1 MKRNEIVDFD
11 KIFTYTNLYNA
22 YLLCRKGNRWKEM
35 TQKFENCVCINV
47 YKLYEK
53 LHDEKWKHSGYHTFT
68 KIERGKERFIQA
80 EYFTDRVVERCLC
93 EYSLFPTLSK
103 SFIFDNGACQKYKGV
118 DFAVNRCRDLLRE
131 HIRKYGNEGYVLQFD
146 FHHYFEEIP
155 RERVYEFLSKMY
167 TDDRVMKVIH
177 QFIDNFTRGLGL
189 GSQISQTIG
198 LYYPNR
204 LDHKIKEYFRVRGY
218 IRYMDDGVAFF
229 KTKEEAQ
236 KVLDYLKEWCK
247 ENEIPLNEKKT
258 HITKLTKGFSFLKR
272 NFIALNNKVVV
283 CLNKENI
290 KRMKRKIKKLAKF
303 MSYEGLMTYA
313 KSWFGSISHQDC
325 NSYRQLKS
333 IERYIV
339 KVLGD
344 NYGNGR

>member
-1 MKRNEIVDFD
+1 METNEIVNFEE
-11 KIFTYTNLYNA
+11 IFTFNNLYNA
-22 YLLCRKGNRWKEM
+22 FVLCRKGNGWKEM
-35 TQKFENCVCINV
+35 TQKFEVNAGINT

-53 LHDEKWKHSGYHTFT
+53 LREGKWKHGGYHTFT

-93 EYSLFPTLSK
+93 EYSLFPILSK
-103 SFIFDNGACQKYKGV
+103 SFIFDNSACQKHKGV

-131 HIRKYGNEGYVLQFD
+131 HIRKYGNAGYVLQFD

-155 RERVYEFLSKMY
+155 REKVYEFLFKIY
-167 TDDRVMKVIH
+167 DDKVMRVIH
-177 QFIDNFTRGLGL
+177 QFIDNFTRGMGL
-189 GSQISQTIG
+189 GSQISQTVG

-204 LDHKIKEYFRVRGY
+204 LDHKIKEYFGVRGY

-236 KVLDYLKEWCK
+236 KVLDYLKKWCQ

-272 NFIALNNKVVV
+272 KFIALSNKVVV

-303 MSYEGLMTYA
+303 MSYEELMAYA
-313 KSWFGSISHQDC
+313 KSWFGSISHQNC
-325 NSYRQLKS
+325 SSYRQLKS
-333 IERYIV
+333 IERYII
-339 KVLGD
+339 KVLKE
-344 NYGNGR
+344 NYSNGR